1 MRNGHGRH
9 SGRTFLRN
17 LSAQSGR
24 VAERVQELGHA
35 ALTRAERAVTRL
47 GDKGKRA
54 VLAAKRAKK
63 KVRTYV
69 TGHPIAS
76 VMMAIGLGAVVGYIL
91 HRRPRVD

>member
-47 GDKGKRA
+47 GEAREEEGPDLRHGPPDRIGHDGDRA
-54 VLAAKRAKK
+54 RSRGRVHPAPPAESGLA
-63 KVRTYV
+63 
-69 TGHPIAS
+69 P
-76 VMMAIGLGAVVGYIL
+76 
-91 HRRPRVD
+91 